1 MAGYI
6 FDLDGTIYLGDKL
19 INGALE
25 TYDYLISNG
34 HKVVF
39 VTNKPIASQ
48 EDYHRKLTKFGLDV
62 KVNQIVNSS
71 YATAIYLTKY
81 ATATDQV
88 YVVGEQPL
96 IEELNQAKI
105 PMTNNPLDAD
115 YVVVSWDRQFTYDK
129 LNNMYQAWKNGA
141 KFVATNP
148 DRTCPVDGGEVPDC
162 GSIMGAFTAATG
174 NEITEIGGK
183 PSRLMADLV
192 LEEVVLPPARDP
204 VGGQPSLTDE
214 AADHLDVER
223 QDRRNVGGFEDFL
236 VGMVLGERL
245 LAAGR
250 HEHSSR
256 RAAASVNARYR

>member
-19 INGALE
+19 IYGALE
-25 TYDYLISNG
+25 TYNYLISKR

-48 EDYHRKLTKFGLDV
+48 EDYHQKLTKFGFDV
-62 KVNQIVNSS
+62 TVNQIINSS

-81 ATATDQV
+81 AEREDKV

-96 IEELNQAKI
+96 IDELNQAEI
-105 PMTNNPLDAD
+105 GMTDNPLDAN

-129 LNNMYQAWKNGA
+129 LNNMYQAWKNGS
-141 KFVATNP
+141 KIVATNP

-162 GSIMGAFTAATG
+162 GSIMAAFTAASG
-174 NEITEIGGK
+174 HDITEIGGK

-192 LEEVVLPPARDP
+192 LEEVLQMPANECFMIGDRLETDILMGNNALLTTILVLSGVTTEEMEKDSTIKANYTL
-204 VGGQPSLTDE
+204 PSVKELPDWI
-214 AADHLDVER
+214 ER
-223 QDRRNVGGFEDFL
+223 TLNRV
-236 VGMVLGERL
+236 
-245 LAAGR
+245 
-250 HEHSSR
+250 
-256 RAAASVNARYR
+256 

>member
-19 INGALE
+19 IDGALE
-25 TYDYLISNG
+25 TYNYLISNG

-48 EDYHRKLTKFGLDV
+48 EDYHAKLTKFGFDV
-62 KVNQIVNSS
+62 TVNQIVNSS

-81 ATATDQV
+81 ATPTDQV

-96 IEELNQAKI
+96 IDELNQANI
-105 PMTNNPLDAD
+105 SMTNNPLDAD
-115 YVVVSWDRQFTYDK
+115 YIVVSWDRQFTYVK
-129 LNNMYQAWKNGA
+129 LNDMYQAWKNGA

-148 DRTCPVDGGEVPDC
+148 DKTCPVDGGEVPDC

-174 NEITEIGGK
+174 QEITEIGGK

-192 LEEVVLPPARDP
+192 LEEVLQMPANECFMIGDRLETDILMGNNANLTTILVLSGVTSKEMAKDSTIKSNYTLLSVKELP
-204 VGGQPSLTDE
+204 
-214 AADHLDVER
+214 
-223 QDRRNVGGFEDFL
+223 GFIEN
-236 VGMVLGERL
+236 
-245 LAAGR
+245 LAS
-250 HEHSSR
+250 H
-256 RAAASVNARYR
+256 Y